1 METSFKLGLNTLLDP
16 NAVEYQWI
24 RSLASEGTSR
34 TQINASIQR
43 CLGGDQ
49 RTANL
54 LRQVA
59 IKEVSINQLLTEL
72 HLLVAE

>member
-1 METSFKLGLNTLLDP
+1 METEFKLGLKTLLDP
-16 NAVEYQWI
+16 DAVEYQWI
-24 RSLASEGTSR
+24 RSLASEGASR

-49 RTANL
+49 HTANL

-59 IKEVSINQLLTEL
+59 TKEASINQLLSEL
-72 HLLVAE
+72 HLLAME